1 MAHFSK
7 EYMAVVVQDAQDVLA
22 AAGMDSAA
30 QIAASAGR
38 GCEVQ
43 GTVPFV
49 HTSADGSVCA
59 AAKAAPIAA
68 QTERP
73 EVPCD
78 TAKAAGPPGC
88 KPSTHEV
95 IMAHFAHGKVKVK
108 AGQEVQS
115 MSPSSTNHTL
125 LGMSSSGQSS
135 LNQRQDPPAAPQP
148 VQRRSR
154 LACMQA
160 ESLSGQSPLVSPDAH
175 QKASAHCRGGP
186 HQRMSQGSKL
196 RACQGSVQPSSAR
209 QGSAQQGR
217 AQPGSAQQ
225 GSAQPGSAQQGSA
238 ARDAWG
244 ADTTAVATLST
255 SAGQDPL
262 EPTALMKPAQ
272 QEQTAS
278 LQDCGVI
285 AMTSAQTAD
294 EDSSTGTFIAK
305 MHFAT
310 QSYRLH

>member
-1 MAHFSK
+1 M
-7 EYMAVVVQDAQDVLA
+7 VVQDAQDALA
-22 AAGMDSAA
+22 AAGMNPAA
-30 QIAASAGR
+30 QIAALAGR

-43 GTVPFV
+43 GTVPLV
-49 HTSADGSVCA
+49 HTSADASVCA

-78 TAKAAGPPGC
+78 TAKATGPPGW

-125 LGMSSSGQSS
+125 LGMSISGQSS
-135 LNQRQDPPAAPQP
+135 LNQQQSLPTAPQP

-160 ESLSGQSPLVSPDAH
+160 ESLSGQSPLVSPNAH
-175 QKASAHCRGGP
+175 QKASAACRGDP

-196 RACQGSVQPSSAR
+196 RACQGSVQ
-209 QGSAQQGR
+209 QGS

-238 ARDAWG
+238 ARGAWE
-244 ADTTAVATLST
+244 ADPTAVATLST

-262 EPTALMKPAQ
+262 EPTASMKPAQ
-272 QEQTAS
+272 QEQTAI
-278 LQDCGVI
+278 LQDCGDVV
-285 AMTSAQTAD
+285 MTSAQTAD

-305 MHFAT
+305 
-310 QSYRLH
+310 LHCAM